1 MAAASTSFSVA
12 RRIQLN
18 DPFPFFAGDPK
29 TSSDTATRAPPSPST
44 HTHTLVAARWRR
56 EEWREVAVKL
66 FYFELKVITFRTRRA
81 CQFFFFF
88 SLPNRSRRRHR
99 NAAGG
104 ILSVSFA
111 RFGMASLKLS
121 GVTSLG
127 RI

>member
-81 CQFFFFF
+81 CQFFFFLVCQIVADAAIEMPRAGF
-88 SLPNRSRRRHR
+88 CLFLSRDLEWRH
-99 NAAGG
+99 
-104 ILSVSFA
+104 
-111 RFGMASLKLS
+111 
-121 GVTSLG
+121 
-127 RI
+127 